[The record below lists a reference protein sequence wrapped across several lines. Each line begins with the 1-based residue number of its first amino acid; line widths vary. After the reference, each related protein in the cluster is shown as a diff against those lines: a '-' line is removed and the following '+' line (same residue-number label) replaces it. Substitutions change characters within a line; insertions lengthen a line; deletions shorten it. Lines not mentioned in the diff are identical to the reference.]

1 MNLFK
6 NCDGKIAINLS
17 LKDGAMH
24 PKVII
29 GDLDISDRVKG
40 IKIIGGAGIIPSIEL
55 KLIPE
60 EVDITMDEVPI
71 LQEKNIKDFSLEEIT
86 KEVAIRMCEQLVKN
100 SNKMRW

>member
-6 NCDGKIAINLS
+6 NCDEKIAINLS

-29 GDLDISDRVKG
+29 GDLDISDRVKRL
-40 IKIIGGAGIIPSIEL
+40 KIVGGASLIPSVEL
-55 KLIPE
+55 ELIPE
-60 EVDITMDEVPI
+60 EIDITMDEVPI
-71 LQEKNIKDFSLEEIT
+71 LQEKSIKDFSLEEIT

-100 SNKMRW
+100 SNKMGW